1 MTDCHFT
8 TKSMEEFSEHMKNVH
23 SLVKQSKP
31 AIKELNRIPCSIPGC
46 SKTFAS
52 VLATFFSSLIYRRKL
67 YKLILLLFTIMRN
80 IVVSIVEKSILN
92 NLR

>member
-8 TKSMEEFSEHMKNVH
+8 TKSMEEFTEHMKNVH
-23 SLVKQSKP
+23 SLVKQSKL